1 MIGKT
6 LDPDQCEVDFDYGFV
21 LDPYCECDLPDE
33 LQQVGHQFFA
43 YDPKR
48 KIGLYFEDLPDA
60 TIEALSEKRKA
71 ADLEGWR
78 RVLGDHTDGGP
89 P

>member
-1 MIGKT
+1 LTTASSWTRTANAIYLTSYNKS
-6 LDPDQCEVDFDYGFV
+6 DAS
-21 LDPYCECDLPDE
+21 
-33 LQQVGHQFFA
+33 FFA